1 MNIGDKIAKARKA
14 QNLTQEQLADVLGVT
29 RQAVSRWESDLAY
42 PETEKLVALSKVLE
56 INCDYLLKD
65 GVTESGEKIVQVEV
79 FRQEAGLFNKT
90 NWRFII
96 ALAAIAAGLYVG
108 GFSLFFVIMNWNSV
122 VKGDALLIALMCA
135 VIAVSLTL
143 FASGAAVLFKCFKK
157 KEFFIKKE
165 YKKK

>member
-108 GFSLFFVIMNWNSV
+108 GFSLFFVIMNWDSV

-135 VIAVSLTL
+135 VIAVSLIL
-143 FASGAAVLFKCFKK
+143 FAAGVAVLFKCFKK